1 MVFFSNAS
9 NSNNSNFKTPKKSL
23 NPKNK
28 LSWKKQ
34 HYFSKFSKKWNSYL
48 KEPYTFNKRWKFHSN
63 IMKNKKVMAKSKF
76 AKTQKV
82 PPKIQKLFFKFGVS
96 PTDVL
101 FDADSNGGKTKSLW
115 LTVPEISLFVTLA
128 QQDFHRM
135 YRATP
140 AADWKL
146 YRVCRFRRRLGVG
159 VFWVRS

>member
-1 MVFFSNAS
+1 MHQIQIILILRPQKIIKF
-9 NSNNSNFKTPKKSL
+9 
-23 NPKNK
+23 
-28 LSWKKQ
+28 KKQ
-34 HYFSKFSKKWNSYL
+34 IILTKKHYFSKFSKKWNSYL
-48 KEPYTFNKRWKFHSN
+48 KEPYTLNKRWKFQSF

-82 PPKIQKLFFKFGVS
+82 PPKIQKLFLKFGVS

-101 FDADSNGGKTKSLW
+101 FNADSNGGKTKSLW

-146 YRVCRFRRRLGVG
+146 YRACRLRRRLGVG